1 MERFELVATAKTPRV
16 LLDPS
21 RGLLELSGSSIHEN
35 ADKFFRPIFEELR
48 NYLITPQRA
57 TLVRVELEYFN
68 SSSAKY
74 LLDLLRIVDDAHAA
88 GRTAASVEWVYRP
101 DDLDMREVGEDYR
114 GLLDMPVRLVQRRT

>member
-1 MERFELVATAKTPRV
+1 MERFELEATAKTPRV

-21 RGLLELSGSSIHEN
+21 NGLLLLSGSSIHEN
-35 ADKFFRPIFEELR
+35 ADRFFRPIFDQVR
-48 NYLITPQRA
+48 AYLTAPQR
-57 TLVRVELEYFN
+57 TTIVRIDLEYFN

-74 LLDLLRIVDDAHAA
+74 LLDLLRIVDDGHAA
-88 GRTAASVEWVYRP
+88 GRTSASVEWGYRS